1 MRTRF
6 LALAAIVVAMAAA
19 SGCGKTTPGLGNIV
33 GRVKGTTGEIVYQ
46 CLVRAVSASE
56 GTMVKETQTTE
67 DGGFLLRN
75 LPAGT
80 ALNLEF
86 SKGGYMSQTREG
98 FILERGERRDLG
110 LIELEPNGDSVTI
123 KGVITLE

>member
-1 MRTRF
+1 MRTRL
-6 LALAAIVVAMAAA
+6 LALTVIVVTMAAA
-19 SGCGKTTPGLGNIV
+19 SGCGKTTPGFGNIV
-33 GRVKGTTGEIVYQ
+33 GRVEGTTGEIVYQ